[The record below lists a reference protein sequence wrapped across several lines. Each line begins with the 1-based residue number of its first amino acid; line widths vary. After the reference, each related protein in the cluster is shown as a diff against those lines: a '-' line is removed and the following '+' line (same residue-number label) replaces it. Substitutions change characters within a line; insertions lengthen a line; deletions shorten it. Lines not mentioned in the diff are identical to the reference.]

1 MLLLLARPRLP
12 TFLFLTRGE
21 VNQTSSPMAMHFI
34 YYHGDRP
41 PSRNWIVLF
50 LLRPMDIRF
59 FFPLGGD
66 RTSTMARDTG
76 KQVAPGTQGVFS

>member
-59 FFPLGGD
+59 FFPLGGIEH
-66 RTSTMARDTG
+66 RDTG